1 MLFEQPIFPKIW
13 KDAVIRALLLVVAA
27 DLLVTGYIVEI
38 PVLGV
43 VILAIATLAPVLSG
57 WLFTKTEEKNKR
69 ILAFATTSFL
79 LGLFFSFCLMLL
91 SIVFSIRLFPVD
103 YMSNASP
110 ALLFVIMPYVLL
122 GTSLLRIPVFAF
134 RIIKNIVRNKEK
146 ARNISAS

>member
-1 MLFEQPIFPKIW
+1 MLFEQPIFPKVW

-57 WLFTKTEEKNKR
+57 WLFTKTEEKSKR

-103 YMSNASP
+103 YMSIASP
-110 ALLFVIMPYVLL
+110 ILFMAFMPYILL
-122 GTSLLRIPVFAF
+122 CTALLRITVFAF